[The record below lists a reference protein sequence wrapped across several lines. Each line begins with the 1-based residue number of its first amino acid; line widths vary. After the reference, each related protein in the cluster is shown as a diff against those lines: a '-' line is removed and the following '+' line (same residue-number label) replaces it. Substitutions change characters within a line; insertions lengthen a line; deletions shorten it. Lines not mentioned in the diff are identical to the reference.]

1 MAVASGQDIKD
12 ELTPGGEVSMNVW
25 RCIQH
30 MLHEK
35 DNGIY
40 GEWLDR
46 FRGLFDPH
54 FVVSHNICE
63 SVDKQLM
70 LETLNVWLGTED

>member
-1 MAVASGQDIKD
+1 
-12 ELTPGGEVSMNVW
+12 
-25 RCIQH
+25 
-30 MLHEK
+30 MLREK

>member
-1 MAVASGQDIKD
+1 
-12 ELTPGGEVSMNVW
+12 MNVW

-30 MLHEK
+30 MLREK

-46 FRGLFDPH
+46 FRGLFDPR
-54 FVVSHNICE
+54 FVVSHNIFE
-63 SVDKQLM
+63 NMDKKLM
-70 LETLNVWLGTED
+70 LAALIVLLVDGE

>member
-1 MAVASGQDIKD
+1 
-12 ELTPGGEVSMNVW
+12 MNVW

-30 MLHEK
+30 MLREK

-40 GEWLDR
+40 GEWLDM

-63 SVDKQLM
+63 NVDKELLLATM
-70 LETLNVWLGTED
+70 IILLVGEE